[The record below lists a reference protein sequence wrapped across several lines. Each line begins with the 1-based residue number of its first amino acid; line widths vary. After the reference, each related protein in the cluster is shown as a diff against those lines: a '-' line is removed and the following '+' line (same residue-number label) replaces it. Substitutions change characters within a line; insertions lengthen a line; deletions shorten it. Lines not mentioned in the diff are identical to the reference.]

1 MLKHILSVQLV
12 HIVQL
17 VRQHQL
23 NVRLVSTVLKAVEIN
38 LPVLPVITVQLVR
51 KPIRNVQKV
60 ITVRQNPQKQPLA
73 LLGHTV
79 RKGLLAQQHVLKD
92 TIVQPVQK
100 HIPPVRQELTVQLD
114 HRPKQPVQQEPI
126 VQVLVDMTYRIVQL
140 VRLDIIVQQQRQ
152 HRAQQDIIVHFV
164 QHKRQPVQQVHIVQ
178 QVHTPLNHVQRVI
191 IALQR

>member
-1 MLKHILSVQLV
+1 M
-12 HIVQL
+12 
-17 VRQHQL
+17 
-23 NVRLVSTVLKAVEIN
+23 EIN

-73 LLGHTV
+73 LLDHTV

-92 TIVQPVQK
+92 TIVQLVQK
-100 HIPPVRQELTVQLD
+100 RILPVLRELTVQLD
-114 HRPKQPVQQEPI
+114 HRPKQPVQLEPI
-126 VQVLVDMTYRIVQL
+126 VQGLVDMMYHIVQP
-140 VRLDIIVQQQRQ
+140 VQLDIIVQQQRQ
-152 HRAQQDIIVHFV
+152 HRAQRDIIVHFV
-164 QHKRQPVQQVHIVQ
+164 QHKQLPVQQVHIVQ